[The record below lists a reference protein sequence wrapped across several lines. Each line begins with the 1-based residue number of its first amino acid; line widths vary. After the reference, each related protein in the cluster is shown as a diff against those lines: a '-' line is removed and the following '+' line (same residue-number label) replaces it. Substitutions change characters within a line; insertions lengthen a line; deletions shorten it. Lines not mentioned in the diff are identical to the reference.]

1 MPLKKIAADPIFILS
16 QLMGDFPA
24 FPILW
29 ADENVELD
37 EKNADDLKRQ
47 VMKPIKLV
55 DGFSIALGIVV
66 GSILILSA
74 WALAMFYFRRAH

>member
-1 MPLKKIAADPIFILS
+1 MPLKKITGDPIHILS
-16 QLMGDFPA
+16 QLVGDFPA

-29 ADENVELD
+29 ADENAELD
-37 EKNADDLKRQ
+37 EENADDLKRQ
-47 VMKPIKLV
+47 IIKPIKLV

-66 GSILILSA
+66 GSILIVSA